1 MLPKILFAAAQEH
14 VHEIIIR
21 RTILK
26 LKIYSSITNKQSKLP
41 LSASGLTTKLFDSW
55 ETISYEKMVR

>member
-21 RTILK
+21 RTIPK

-41 LSASGLTTKLFDSW
+41 LSASRLTTKLFDSW
-55 ETISYEKMVR
+55 ETNII